1 MDEQTKKEI
10 NRLYN
15 DVKSSKDNLEIAKN
29 SFAET
34 LNNGLGD
41 EMIKYL
47 DNPKPI
53 SKKKK
58 NLWRKISE
66 LF

>member
-1 MDEQTKKEI
+1 MDEQIKKEI
-10 NRLYN
+10 NHLYN
-15 DVKSSKDNLEIAKN
+15 DVKSSENNLEIAKN

-53 SKKKK
+53 AKKKK
-58 NLWRKISE
+58 NLWRKLSE